1 MNETV
6 VTMCGNLVT
15 EVRSTKT
22 PGGVAFASFRMG
34 SSSRR
39 YDRRSQVWADADP
52 IYVTVNCWR
61 TLAENVSGSLGR
73 GEPVIVT
80 GKLKIRSFTKD
91 DGSTRE
97 VLEVEATTAGHDLN
111 RGTSAFHR
119 RAREV
124 ADDDRQEN
132 VESTIAATVADAE
145 PLEREGG
152 GQVVDLERAQSQ
164 RPAAASAAAG

>member
-15 EVRSTKT
+15 DVRNTTT
-22 PGGVAFASFRMG
+22 PSGISFATFRMG

-39 YDRRSQVWADADP
+39 FDRRSQVWVDADP

-61 TLAENVSGSLGR
+61 ALAENVSGSLGR
-73 GEPVIVT
+73 GEPIIVT
-80 GKLKIRSFTKD
+80 GRLKIRSFTKD
-91 DGSTRE
+91 DGTARE
-97 VLEVEATTAGHDLN
+97 VLEVEAAAVGHDLN

-119 RAREV
+119 RKQEV
-124 ADDDRQEN
+124 VEEDRPEN

-152 GQVVDLERAQSQ
+152 GTVVDLDRVQSERRASS
-164 RPAAASAAAG
+164 PAVAM

>member
-15 EVRSTKT
+15 DVRSTT
-22 PGGVAFASFRMG
+22 TSGGVSFASFRLG

-39 YDRRSQVWADADP
+39 FDRRTQVWADADP
-52 IYVTVNCWR
+52 IFVTVNCWR
-61 TLAENVSGSLGR
+61 ALAENVAGSLAR

-80 GKLKIRSFTKD
+80 GKLRIRSFSKD
-91 DGSTRE
+91 NGSHRE
-97 VLEVEATTAGHDLN
+97 VLEVEAASVGHDLS

-119 RAREV
+119 RSREAV
-124 ADDDRQEN
+124 EEDRQEN

-152 GQVVDLERAQSQ
+152 GTVVDLDQ
-164 RPAAASAAAG
+164 AASHRRESASAAVS

>member
-15 EVRSTKT
+15 DVRSTTT
-22 PGGVAFASFRMG
+22 PGGVSFASFRMG

-39 YDRRSQVWADADP
+39 YDRRSQVWTDADP

-61 TLAENVSGSLGR
+61 ALAENVSGSLGR

-80 GKLKIRSFTKD
+80 GKLKIRSFTKE
-91 DGSTRE
+91 DGTARE
-97 VLEVEATTAGHDLN
+97 VLEVEAVAVGHDLT

-119 RAREV
+119 RKQEV
-124 ADDDRQEN
+124 VEEDRQEN

-145 PLEREGG
+145 PLERDGG
-152 GQVVDLERAQSQ
+152 KVLDLDRAQSE
-164 RPAAASAAAG
+164 RRVSSSAVAM

>member
-15 EVRSTKT
+15 DVRSTTT
-22 PGGVAFASFRMG
+22 PGGHSFASFRMG

-39 YDRRSQVWADADP
+39 FDRRTQAWVDADP
-52 IYVTVNCWR
+52 IYVSVNCWR
-61 TLAENVSGSLGR
+61 ALAENVSGSMAR

-80 GKLKIRSFTKD
+80 GRLKMRSFTKD
-91 DGSTRE
+91 DGTTRD
-97 VLEVEATTAGHDLN
+97 VLEVEAAAVGHDLN

-119 RAREV
+119 RKQEV
-124 ADDDRQEN
+124 VDEDRPEN

-145 PLEREGG
+145 PLERDGAK
-152 GQVVDLERAQSQ
+152 VVDLDRVQSERRVS
-164 RPAAASAAAG
+164 PSAAAV

>member
-15 EVRSTKT
+15 DVRSTTT
-22 PGGVAFASFRMG
+22 PGGVSFASFRLG

-39 YDRRSQVWADADP
+39 FDRGRQAWADADP

-61 TLAENVSGSLGR
+61 VLAENVSGSLGR

-80 GKLKIRSFTKD
+80 GRLRIRSLGKD

-97 VLEVEATTAGHDLN
+97 VLEIEANTVGHDLS

-119 RAREV
+119 RTREV
-124 ADDDRQEN
+124 AEDDRPEN

-145 PLEREGG
+145 PIERDGAK
-152 GQVVDLERAQSQ
+152 VLDLERAQPDRRAS
-164 RPAAASAAAG
+164 ASAAAV